1 MDLWLVVLVSIL
13 VFSVFIIAPSG
24 SANSLNLSS
33 KGSTS
38 CSATIALQ
46 SSTYTRI
53 KLSVPLLSSPLIPS
67 SSCCDASDTSTRVG
81 SAFLDWGIVMYF
93 STPFLMVEMTILHLP
108 CTPTAKLRAIAVIL
122 QIADGIPSGRSFV
135 LSSASF
141 SRATRH
147 DFCICDVLEELSD
160 VGWIDAVLAGCD
172 AVV

>member
-1 MDLWLVVLVSIL
+1 MVDLWLVLVSIL

-67 SSCCDASDTSTRVG
+67 SSCCDARLFSRSCSSG
-81 SAFLDWGIVMYF
+81 SISF
-93 STPFLMVEMTILHLP
+93 STIA
-108 CTPTAKLRAIAVIL
+108 AKI
-122 QIADGIPSGRSFV
+122 GEKGHP
-135 LSSASF
+135 
-141 SRATRH
+141 
-147 DFCICDVLEELSD
+147 
-160 VGWIDAVLAGCD
+160 
-172 AVV
+172 